1 MRSTLARNRCS
12 CTTTVLALAVALPLA
27 ARADDGTPAPSSFD
41 AAAAYTGEIWSLV
54 DGGQRT
60 GRRYLDNLD
69 LQLTVDLTQAA
80 GWPGAKLFVYG
91 LYNNGT
97 SFSGDLIGDLQGVSS
112 IETGIQALRLEEAW
126 LDQSFA
132 DGHGSV
138 RFGLYN
144 LNSEFD
150 ASLVRAVFVNPSHG
164 IGPDFGQA
172 GLNGPSIFPVTSLA
186 ARLAWTFDGGAYARL
201 AVLDGVPGDPNY
213 PKRTT
218 IDLRG
223 SDGALIAGEVGL
235 SSENGRVL
243 SLGVWGF
250 TAAFDDLTET
260 TPLGDRLR
268 RHDNRGAYAA
278 AEGPLWSR
286 EDHDALDVSGFVRVG
301 VATDDVN
308 PIGSYFG
315 AGLVATGPL
324 DDRPADKLGLAV
336 AIANVDDSY
345 RKLIENAGGRPRA
358 REINVELT
366 YQVPV
371 VDGLVIQPDLQ
382 WIDHPNADASVRNAL
397 VVGLRF
403 KFDRNWSD

>member
-1 MRSTLARNRCS
+1 MRSILACIGRRCAA
-12 CTTTVLALAVALPLA
+12 TVAAVSVALPLA
-27 ARADDGTPAPSSFD
+27 VRADEGSPVPPSFD
-41 AAAAYTGEIWSLV
+41 ATAAYTGEIWSQL
-54 DGGQRT
+54 DGGQRSDQ
-60 GRRYLDNLD
+60 RYLDNVD
-69 LQLTVDLTQAA
+69 LQLTIDLAQAA

-97 SFSGDLIGDLQGVSS
+97 SFSGDLVGDLQGVSN

-138 RFGLYN
+138 RVGLYN
-144 LNSEFD
+144 SNSEFD

-186 ARLAWTFDGGAYARL
+186 TRLAWTFDGGAYARL
-201 AVLDGVPGDPNY
+201 AVLDGVPGDPNH

-218 IDLRG
+218 IDLSGR
-223 SDGALIAGEVGL
+223 DGALIAGEVGL
-235 SSENGRVL
+235 ASENGRVL
-243 SLGVWGF
+243 SLGLWDF
-250 TAAFDDLTET
+250 TAAFDDLTQT
-260 TPLGDRLR
+260 TPLGDPLR

-278 AEGPLWSR
+278 AEGPLWSK

-301 VATDDVN
+301 VASDDVN

-336 AIANVDDSY
+336 AIANVGDRY
-345 RKLIENAGGRPRA
+345 RKLIEDAGGRPRA
-358 REINVELT
+358 RELNVELT
-366 YQVPV
+366 YQAPV

-397 VVGLRF
+397 VIGIRF